1 MVLLM
6 VYPPA
11 DGDILAIIF
20 EAGSRQTPSSKRRT
34 MMSSTKTA
42 LVLGATGG
50 IGGAATRALIAH
62 GWSVTAM
69 RRGGSASVGDHPAGV
84 RWIEG
89 DAMQAADVLRA
100 AQGAQVILHAVNP
113 PGYRNWG
120 RLVLPM
126 IDNSI
131 AAARAVGA
139 RLMLPGTIYNYGPD
153 AFPNLAE
160 DAPQHPTTVK
170 GAIRVELERRLAVA
184 AEGGVPVLIL
194 RLGDFFGPGGGN
206 NWFAQ
211 GLVKPG
217 QHLKAI
223 TYPGRKG
230 LGHAWA
236 YLPDAGETIA
246 RLLDRMDELEP
257 FARFHFAGH
266 WDADG
271 TQMVAAIATALGRPD
286 VAVKP
291 LPWFLLRVAGW
302 FQETPRE
309 IVKMRYLWQ
318 QPIRLDNRRLTEVL
332 GAEPHTPLQQAVRE
346 TLDGLGV
353 S

>member
-1 MVLLM
+1 M
-6 VYPPA
+6 
-11 DGDILAIIF
+11 
-20 EAGSRQTPSSKRRT
+20 ENTR
-34 MMSSTKTA
+34 TA

-50 IGGAATRALIAH
+50 IGGAVAKALLAH

-69 RRGGSASVGDHPAGV
+69 RRGGAATTSDHLDGV

-100 AQGAQVILHAVNP
+100 AQGAQVIVHAVNP
-113 PGYRNWG
+113 KGYRDWG

-139 RLMLPGTIYNYGPD
+139 RIVLPGTIYNYGPD
-153 AFPNLAE
+153 AFPDLVEN
-160 DAPQHPTTVK
+160 APQRPVTAK
-170 GAIRVELERRLAVA
+170 GAIRVELENRLAVA
-184 AEGGVPVLIL
+184 AEDDVKVLIL

-217 QHLKAI
+217 TRLKAI
-223 TYPGRKG
+223 TYPGHKG

-236 YLPDAGETIA
+236 YLPDAAEAIA
-246 RLLDRMDELEP
+246 LLLDRAEALGP

-271 TQMVAAIATALGRPD
+271 TQMTGAIVAALGRDIP
-286 VAVKP
+286 VKP

-318 QPIRLDNRRLTEVL
+318 QPVRLDNHQLVALL
-332 GAEPHTPLQQAVRE
+332 GAEPHTPFGEAVRE
-346 TLDGLGV
+346 TLAGLGV

>member
-1 MVLLM
+1 
-6 VYPPA
+6 
-11 DGDILAIIF
+11 
-20 EAGSRQTPSSKRRT
+20 
-34 MMSSTKTA
+34 MSSTNTA

-50 IGGAATRALIAH
+50 IGGAATRALLAH

-69 RRGGSASVGDHPAGV
+69 RRGGGATAADHPAGV

-100 AQGAQVILHAVNP
+100 AQGAQVIVHAVNP
-113 PGYRNWG
+113 PGYRHWG
-120 RLVLPM
+120 QLVLPM

-131 AAARAVGA
+131 AAARSVGA

-153 AFPNLAE
+153 AFPDLAE
-160 DAPQHPTTVK
+160 DAPQHPATVK

-184 AEGGVPVLIL
+184 AQSGVPVLIL

-217 QHLKAI
+217 QQLKAI
-223 TYPGRKG
+223 TYPGGKG

-271 TQMVAAIATALGRPD
+271 TQMVAAIATALGRPGI
-286 VAVKP
+286 AVKP

-318 QPIRLDNRRLTEVL
+318 QPIRLDNHRLTAFL
-332 GAEPHTPLQQAVRE
+332 GAEPHTPLGQAVRE
-346 TLDGLGV
+346 TLVGLGV